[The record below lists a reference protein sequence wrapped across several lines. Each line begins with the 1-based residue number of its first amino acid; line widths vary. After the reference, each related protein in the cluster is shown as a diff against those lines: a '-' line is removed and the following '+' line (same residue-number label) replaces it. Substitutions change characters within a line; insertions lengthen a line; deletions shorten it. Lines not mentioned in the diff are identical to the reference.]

1 MGTIHVPG
9 IPYAIEIEGDKPN
22 DDEAA
27 RIIKLVDAFKD
38 KQEESN
44 PFTPEKMR
52 KVYETNDDDIIAAV
66 EKAKETWEKT
76 QGRGLLKE
84 FGFDENL
91 PEGLAAIPFVPVDR
105 DDAFIMG
112 SVSGSIP
119 GLKDLLK
126 LKNIR
131 KIPTNPKDLTRAF
144 GKAFFGGIF
153 GTVTMTQAY
162 DIAQYLITG
171 KEDYLPTFK
180 QMNQDM
186 KEAIFWEAIGLLLPE
201 AIPKLARATLDF
213 TDPAIIKARKVAKAL
228 GIELDIASQSKIG
241 QLILKPLGIL
251 PFMGGGLR
259 NSKGVR
265 VGELNN
271 WFDSVLQSMAPTSKF
286 TQQGISI
293 FNAGTKKYKAM
304 KKTVA
309 KLWDAA
315 YKNHA
320 MLRDPN
326 VLNTTMKGGLQETL
340 ESFTKG
346 GILREFDNVP
356 VDEKGIIKSFD
367 DIVKSGFLDNINL
380 SRIADDKPIR
390 DFFNLMRK
398 MQKTIAD
405 QGGDISYQQLRTWNG
420 NLQSFFNDIVGKG
433 NLMNKEMTKVL
444 TTLKKSLD
452 LSILPDAVNIMKIGD
467 SELATKISQSHKDAN
482 TFTKNF
488 YTLFNSPAAQKFNVF
503 VKNVFGGPGMDKTIK
518 KDVDMMLKAILKI
531 DSPTTLNQLK
541 TIVGPKV
548 FKQIARRY
556 VDDAFKASMGS
567 FDVGL
572 FNLADIGGA
581 ALGKEMSNKKIMRFD
596 PGTLAER
603 LGFDLRKPTEHGLLL
618 LKEAG
623 LNPSL
628 VKNIIDMGV
637 FESGIKIGDPSTY
650 LMRSAQI
657 KGMQPFLKGLFRSGT
672 GTAMVGGAGYAGIGA
687 ATALQGLFVMMMGR
701 YGLTKFLGNP
711 RLAKAANTIFDPARQ
726 TAISKLPFI
735 KLPLGPRF
743 WQRAV
748 QDLLDL
754 HLKENPEQSKTDF
767 KFLTEF
773 KDSLDSDSVEFRMF
787 EEILDD
793 LGVGP
798 MKLDKPTVDPATIQ
812 DQNLQLQKRIL
823 EEREIKDGTEDVI
836 VDEQI
841 SMNVPQVNQE
851 FDMASVLP
859 PMPDPVQAA
868 GNQQI
873 NPEIIAQLESV
884 GMPLFGNEGGIASL
898 MQQKKLLPRWWRNG

>member
-1 MGTIHVPG
+1 MGTITVTG

-22 DDEAA
+22 KEEAQ
-27 RIIKLVDAFKD
+27 RILKLVEALKD
-38 KQEESN
+38 KQGGSN

-76 QGRGLLKE
+76 QGRDLLKQ

-91 PEGLAAIPFVPVDR
+91 PEGLEAIPFVPVDR
-105 DDAFIMG
+105 DDAFIVGGAM
-112 SVSGSIP
+112 GSIP

-131 KIPTNPKDLTRAF
+131 KLPTKPADLVRVF
-144 GKAFFGGIF
+144 GKAWFGGIF
-153 GTVTMTQAY
+153 GSVTATQAY

-171 KEDYLPTFK
+171 KEEWLPTFK
-180 QMNQDM
+180 QMSQDM
-186 KEAIFWEAIGLLLPE
+186 REAIFWETIGLLLPE
-201 AIPKLARATLDF
+201 AVPKLARATLDF
-213 TDPAIIKARKVAKAL
+213 SDPAIKKARNVAKAL
-228 GIELDIASQSKIG
+228 GIELDIAAQSKIG
-241 QLILKPLGIL
+241 QLVLKPLGIL

-265 VGELNN
+265 VGKLNN
-271 WFDSVLQSMAPTSKF
+271 IFDNILQSIAPTSKF
-286 TQQGISI
+286 TEQGISI

-304 KKTVA
+304 KEQVS

-320 MLRDPN
+320 MLSEPN

-356 VDEKGIIKSFD
+356 VDERGIIKSFD

-390 DFFNLMRK
+390 DFFNLMRN

-405 QGGDISYQQLRTWNG
+405 QGGDVSYQQLRTWNG

-433 NLMNKEMTKVL
+433 NLMNKEFTKVL
-444 TTLKKSLD
+444 TSLKKSLD
-452 LSILPDAVNIMKIGD
+452 LSVLPDAVNIMKIGD
-467 SELATKISQSHKDAN
+467 SELANKIAQSHKDAN
-482 TFTKNF
+482 TYTKSFFN
-488 YTLFNSPAAQKFNVF
+488 LFNSPAANKFNVF
-503 VKNVFGGPGMDKTIK
+503 VKNVFGPGLDATK
-518 KDVDMMLKAILKI
+518 KDVDMMLKAVLKI

-548 FKQIARRY
+548 FKQIAQKF
-556 VDDAFKASMGS
+556 VDDAMRASMGK
-567 FDVGL
+567 F
-572 FNLADIGGA
+572 DIGL
-581 ALGKEMSNKKIMRFD
+581 LGLTDVAGKTSGKKIMRFD
-596 PGTLAER
+596 PGTLAQK

-623 LNPSL
+623 IDPTLM
-628 VKNIIDMGV
+628 KNIIDMGV

-672 GTAMVGGAGYAGIGA
+672 GSAMVGGAGLAGIGA
-687 ATALQGLFVMMMGR
+687 GTALQGLFVMMMGR

-711 RLAKAANTIFDPARQ
+711 RLAKAANTIFDPTRQ

-754 HLKENPEQSKTDF
+754 HLKENPEQKETDF

-798 MKLDKPTVDPATIQ
+798 KKLEDSPTVDPATIH
-812 DQNLQLQKRIL
+812 DQNLQLQKIL
-823 EEREIKDGTEDVI
+823 LDEREIKDGMEDVS

-868 GNQQI
+868 GNQPI
-873 NPEIIAQLESV
+873 NPEIIAQLDSV

-898 MQQKKLLPRWWRNG
+898 MQQKKPQQMVA